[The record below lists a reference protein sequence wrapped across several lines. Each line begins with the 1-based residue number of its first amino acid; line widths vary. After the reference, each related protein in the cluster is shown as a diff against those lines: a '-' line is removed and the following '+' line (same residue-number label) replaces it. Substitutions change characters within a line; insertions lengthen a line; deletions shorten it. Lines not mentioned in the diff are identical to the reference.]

1 MAVARAGLIPAP
13 FSRAV
18 SRITPSEWR
27 WVAAASGVLL
37 LLTLLPIAVA
47 QARTPAGT
55 VFTGYV
61 VIAVDAI
68 VYQADWRSGWDGA
81 WLFRTGYSTEPTPG
95 VLLFPWYVW
104 TGHLVGRLSG
114 PWLYHAA
121 RLAAGLALLAATYAL
136 VAECFRPRRI
146 RRWAFVLTVLGGGIG
161 PLIGAH
167 ARLGPLAL
175 QPTEMRV
182 AGTSASDLIS
192 MAPHLPWAAALL
204 CWVFVA
210 ALRLARSVS
219 RGVLITGLLAWLG
232 LELIYP
238 QLALLALAV
247 ILAWAGVIRRRA
259 VLAFAI
265 AGGVVLSPY
274 LAYVAWVQIRWPTAL
289 HAVRLSFDLGDP
301 LGFLILSHLVAVALI
316 AVALARAR
324 MRRVLWLPALWIAGM
339 TVFMFLPGARSILG
353 RAFVASSIPFGL
365 LATAGLVSL
374 LRGIRRPEWRRRIL
388 ALSLAFSSLFGFYSL
403 AQPFWI
409 AAGRLDFRAEYE
421 HAGEADLLNWIAPRT
436 TRQDIILTAY
446 LDGVFVPAQTGA
458 RAFVGHPDQTVDVA
472 SKAGLAEA
480 FFDSWS
486 SEERHRFLA
495 ETRIDYVLTTDPV
508 RAAQL
513 QTDPSLSLLRKS
525 RGAALFQVLQ

>member
-1 MAVARAGLIPAP
+1 MAVARQSATPAP
-13 FSRAV
+13 APAVRAL
-18 SRITPSEWR
+18 IAPAEWR
-27 WVAAASGVLL
+27 WVAAVSGLIL
-37 LLTLLPIAVA
+37 ILTIVPIAIA
-47 QARTPAGT
+47 AARTPPGT

-104 TGHLVGRLSG
+104 TGHLVGRLAG

-121 RLAAGLALLAATYAL
+121 RLAAGLALLTATYAM
-136 VAECFRPRRI
+136 VAECFRPRQI
-146 RRWAFVLTVLGGGIG
+146 RRWAFVLTVFGGGIG

-175 QPTEMRV
+175 QPTEMLV
-182 AGTSASDLIS
+182 AGTGVSDLLA

-210 ALRLARSVS
+210 ALRVAGRGR
-219 RGVLITGLLAWLG
+219 RGVPIAGLLAWLG

-259 VLAFAI
+259 ALAFAI
-265 AGGVVLSPY
+265 AGGFVLSPY
-274 LAYVAWVQIRWPTAL
+274 LAYVAWVQVRWPAAL
-289 HAVRLSFDLGDP
+289 RAVRLSFDLGDP
-301 LGFLILSHLVAVALI
+301 LGFLILSHAVAVALI

-339 TVFMFLPGARSILG
+339 TAFMFLPGARSILG

-374 LRGIRRPEWRRRIL
+374 IRGIRRPQWRRRIL
-388 ALSLAFSSLFGFYSL
+388 ALSLAFSSLFGFYTL
-403 AQPFWI
+403 AQPFSI

-446 LDGVFVPAQTGA
+446 LDGVFVPAQTRA

-486 SEERHRFLA
+486 GEERHRFLA
-495 ETRIDYVLTTDPV
+495 ETGIDYVLTTDSV
-508 RAAQL
+508 RAARL
-513 QTDPSLSLLRKS
+513 QTDPSLILLRES